1 MYRRLILLTAEKQC
15 QQYPQRTIYGA
26 FSAARQHPG
35 NAACSV
41 STGAN
46 PASVAYM
53 ARWSQSRRHYSAILA
68 VSSATN
74 DLSRSHEEISSVSL
88 AQCPISAASQHPHLK
103 SIHEEAGASPVERH
117 RVQKVTAEA
126 LMIPELFSDAR
137 ISLPVPKAK
146 TTVSRMDTVSS
157 SRALTKSRIVE
168 QMAMIY
174 GYIQSSNIDQAETLF
189 NRCLRSN
196 PVDMLTHITT
206 SFINRFI
213 DVHLNY
219 QPPTNEVR
227 VPARDPESL
236 LDNLDHEPRA
246 FRWLSRFPDFNIQK
260 NMETFAILCHHYFK
274 TGAIDKV
281 KQCIEELESS
291 GFHVTDLF
299 EDHRFSSQNDRAP
312 LEALLRSM
320 EKLPNGVVPSTVF
333 SYQNAELDDLMMSVL
348 SDTNTAIEAGH
359 LNRAKYN
366 STTEGDALDLD
377 SVAENSAGLE
387 VSAFTQEELRMIKEE
402 SSKEIQS
409 TDVQGVQILKNS
421 LLDMGD
427 PDKMTAYRRQ
437 VWLEERAH
445 QAAVEKHE
453 EFLKS
458 LPKDLLELALI
469 PSKIMADWYMQLY
482 PVIKDKLAT
491 IDEGNASREIE
502 EIAPLLKLFSAK
514 TLCIVAIR
522 EVLKSPP
529 HKGSASNLGLPGTH
543 LRSTSLVQ
551 NVGNNLQREHNI
563 QQMKVKANQKIAKV
577 ELGIH
582 KLHTTGRLADLSIRK
597 AAAEMLKTY
606 TKLNS
611 VQTHVKALEFKNIA
625 VGSKSYGFVIRHDS
639 LLEMMSASTPSIS
652 PFYLPMLVQP
662 RPWLNPTNGG
672 YLLHKSNL
680 VRIVGNPEHH
690 EYIRAADEANH
701 LSLIFRAIDK
711 LGKTPWVIN
720 TAIYKVARSFWNN
733 NEHVDSLPGILE
745 LPEII
750 KPDNYSTCPIAKK
763 TYDIAVRKRF
773 QAIGNNHSQRCDVN
787 YKLEIA
793 RSYLGETIYF
803 PHNLDFRGRAY
814 PMPPNLNHI
823 GNDLCRGLL
832 KFKETKPLGQNGL
845 RWLKIQ
851 VSNLAGNDKVSMDD
865 REKFAEDHREDIIDS
880 AENPIDGKRWW
891 FSMENPWQ
899 LLSTCIELC
908 EAWKLEDPTQFR
920 SSIPI
925 HQDGSCNGLQHYA
938 ALGGDEAGAKA
949 VNLIPSDVPQD
960 VYMSVATLVM
970 DAVEK
975 DVANN
980 VSEAILL
987 QGRINRKLVK
997 QTVMT
1002 NTYGVTFIGA
1012 RDQVRSRLIEARS
1025 KEDKATALTDEN
1037 IKDCSLYATR
1047 RIFES
1052 MGTIFEG
1059 ARAIQL
1065 WLNETAQVISKS
1077 IPEEDIPEIQILD
1090 SSYLKELN
1098 LLPTPLTVLQK
1109 EQMEVRKALDLPPAP
1124 VTNDDEFSFLEEAI
1138 TADQQAG
1145 HAFSGLMDDI
1155 IGSDIGAGNASSSI
1169 DSKMDVQENDLEKQM
1184 NDALSAKSTITIKK
1198 KRDDAPT
1205 RMTSVTWTTPLGLP
1219 IVQPYR
1225 KHATSEVK
1233 TAMQTF
1239 SIINHDD
1246 PAPVNSQKQSTAF
1259 PPNFVHSLDSSHMM
1273 LSAIACE
1280 SNNIEFAAVHDSY
1293 WTHASTVDDMNK
1305 ILREAFVRLHSEDIM
1320 VRLRDE
1326 LMARYKSHKVM
1337 IKVPVTREEDIER
1350 WNRHLVATGRRS
1362 RKKSSNVTAWVDLQL
1377 ADIPKRGSFDIH
1389 NVRNSTYFSIEWE
1402 PFFLFVIV
1410 AV

>member
-219 QPPTNEVR
+219 QPPTNE
-227 VPARDPESL
+227 
-236 LDNLDHEPRA
+236 
-246 FRWLSRFPDFNIQK
+246 
-260 NMETFAILCHHYFK
+260 

-711 LGKTPWVIN
+711 LGKPWVIN

-793 RSYLGETIYF
+793 RSVGF
-803 PHNLDFRGRAY
+803 SSFVNQ
-814 PMPPNLNHI
+814 
-823 GNDLCRGLL
+823 
-832 KFKETKPLGQNGL
+832 PLGQNGL

-880 AENPIDGKRWW
+880 AENPIDKIHPV
-891 FSMENPWQ
+891 S
-899 LLSTCIELC
+899 
-908 EAWKLEDPTQFR
+908 

-980 VSEAILL
+980 VLGNITPRPHQS
-987 QGRINRKLVK
+987 
-997 QTVMT
+997 
-1002 NTYGVTFIGA
+1002 
-1012 RDQVRSRLIEARS
+1012 DQVRSRLIEARS

-1037 IKDCSLYATR
+1037 IKDC
-1047 RIFES
+1047 
-1052 MGTIFEG
+1052 

-1169 DSKMDVQENDLEKQM
+1169 DSKMD
-1184 NDALSAKSTITIKK
+1184 

-1389 NVRNSTYFSIEWE
+1389 NVRNSTYF
-1402 PFFLFVIV
+1402 FH
-1410 AV
+1410 